1 MTNTK
6 DIILQL
12 KQVKEEKNLSLGRIY
27 ELIQN
32 NGDSVSKSTLSRVFS
47 EGSEDVSYSF
57 KYEDTIRPIAKAVL
71 DMENI
76 EDTDDMDIKALKTL
90 LKYKIAR
97 IEELESQLDK
107 EKLKYH
113 DKIDKER
120 EQFHKSLNF
129 LKDQVAL
136 KDKRIDQLLDANV
149 KLLDQLLTCPCRNE
163 KEG

>member
-90 LKYKIAR
+90 LKNLKANLTKKSSSTMTKLTKRENSSTRVSTSSR
-97 IEELESQLDK
+97 IKWLLR
-107 EKLKYH
+107 
-113 DKIDKER
+113 IR
-120 EQFHKSLNF
+120 E
-129 LKDQVAL
+129 
-136 KDKRIDQLLDANV
+136 
-149 KLLDQLLTCPCRNE
+149 
-163 KEG
+163 